1 MSAFLRIQYRAFYC
15 AAWMN
20 NLKRLLSLR
29 MQRIGIWVGG
39 GIICR
44 GGSRTARVYWKILAF
59 DDFDTVELAR
69 VFHHA
74 RAAFTQANRH
84 QHIFAFDQF
93 TENAVFTIQPGGRGM
108 CDEEQSAVGVWTCVC
123 HAQDAAHVP
132 VHWDLSGQA
141 DRFATR
147 EEALA
152 TFALLPGASVALTLL
167 LALIPAI
174 EPLRENLQRGRRA
187 YLTAWFGAQAMIALV
202 SVGLALMFARGA
214 GGATSDVDLFVRAMI
229 AGGAVLLVLL
239 GDALVATP
247 GECLLVLGLELPQKL
262 VVAACHDSD

>member
-1 MSAFLRIQYRAFYC
+1 MMRTGLIASALGLAVCIG
-15 AAWMN
+15 AW
-20 NLKRLLSLR
+20 LWL
-29 MQRIGIWVGG
+29 G
-39 GIICR
+39 
-44 GGSRTARVYWKILAF
+44 
-59 DDFDTVELAR
+59 
-69 VFHHA
+69 
-74 RAAFTQANRH
+74 
-84 QHIFAFDQF
+84 
-93 TENAVFTIQPGGRGM
+93 NALP
-108 CDEEQSAVGVWTCVC
+108 
-123 HAQDAAHVP
+123 QDAAHVP

-239 GDALVATP
+239 GDALPKTRPTFFLGVRTP
-247 GECLLVLGLELPQKL
+247 WTLSSDLAWERANRLAGRLMVLVGLWG
-262 VVAACHDSD
+262 VVAAFVLNGLALAFALTAPLIVSVIVASAYSYFVWRGDPERRQPAREA